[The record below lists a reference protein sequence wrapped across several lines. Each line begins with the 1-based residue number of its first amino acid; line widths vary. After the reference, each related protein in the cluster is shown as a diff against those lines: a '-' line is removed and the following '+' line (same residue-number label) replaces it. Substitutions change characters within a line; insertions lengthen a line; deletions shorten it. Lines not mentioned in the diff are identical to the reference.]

1 MSTYTKAKVSSV
13 SMVHSL
19 REVTAWTLGEL
30 AFLIQQVY
38 DACSAVLNQ
47 ICDEEDTKEN
57 HFLTQQVTYIHTIFK
72 CEVQKH
78 INYMVCPLEQ

>member
-1 MSTYTKAKVSSV
+1 MSTYTKPKVSSV

-57 HFLTQQVTYIHTIFK
+57 HFFDTFDNKSPTYTQYLNVKYKNTSTTWCAH
-72 CEVQKH
+72 
-78 INYMVCPLEQ
+78 

>member
-1 MSTYTKAKVSSV
+1 MSTYTKPKVSSV

-19 REVTAWTLGEL
+19 CEVTAWTLGEF

-38 DACSAVLNQ
+38 DAYSAVLNQ

-57 HFLTQQVTYIHTIFK
+57 HRYFDTSHLHTHSI
-72 CEVQKH
+72 
-78 INYMVCPLEQ
+78 